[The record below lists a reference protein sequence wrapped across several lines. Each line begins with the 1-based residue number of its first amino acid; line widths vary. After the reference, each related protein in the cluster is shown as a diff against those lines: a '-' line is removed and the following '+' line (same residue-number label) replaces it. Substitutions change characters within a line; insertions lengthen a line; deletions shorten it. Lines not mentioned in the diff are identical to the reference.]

1 MFMTLPITF
10 KFYHPL
16 FLLLIPALAMTLSD
30 TVQWSWFDFLTM
42 GILLLILG
50 FGLRFILKHWG
61 DSSRKWLYFM
71 GAVFLFLL
79 IWAELAVGVIGSPLA
94 GH

>member
-1 MFMTLPITF
+1 MIRQFKF

-16 FLLLIPALAMTLSD
+16 ILLVFPLIGNLVSTA
-30 TVQWSWFDFLTM
+30 VNWSWFDFMVM
-42 GILLLILG
+42 GSLLLGLG
-50 FGLRFILKHWG
+50 LGTSFVLKKFKQ
-61 DSSRKWLYFM
+61 SPNRLSYIS
-71 GAVFLFLL
+71 AVIIVFLL